1 MDLFFLIISTLLVI
15 SSALVV
21 LSKNTVHSVLFLIF
35 SFFNAAIIFLISDAE
50 FLAMTLIIVY
60 VGAVAVL
67 FLFVVMMINI
77 NFTRLK
83 EGFLK
88 YLPFGILLSFIF
100 LAELTFIFS
109 DFVVDVK
116 EPKINIEN
124 LFLSGNSNTKSLGL
138 FMYTE
143 YFIIFQMSAY
153 VLLVAMIGA
162 IVLAYN
168 QKKKVKSQDIFYQNN
183 IKKEDVIRLTDPNN
197 KEK

>member
-1 MDLFFLIISTLLVI
+1 MNLFFLIVSTLLVI
-15 SSALVV
+15 SSTLVV
-21 LSKNTVHSVLFLIF
+21 ISKNTVFSVLFLIF

-77 NFTRLK
+77 NFTKLK

-88 YLPFGILLSFIF
+88 YLPFGLLLSFIF
-100 LAELTFIFS
+100 LTELTFIFS
-109 DFVVDVK
+109 DFVIDLK

-124 LFLSGNSNTKSLGL
+124 LFVSGNSNTKSLGL
-138 FMYTE
+138 YMYTE

-153 VLLVAMIGA
+153 ILLVAMIGA
-162 IVLAYN
+162 IVLAYE
-168 QKKKVKSQDIFYQNN
+168 KKKKLKARTFF
-183 IKKEDVIRLTDPNN
+183 IKII
-197 KEK
+197 

>member
-1 MDLFFLIISTLLVI
+1 MNLFFLIVSTLLVI
-15 SSALVV
+15 SSTLVV
-21 LSKNTVHSVLFLIF
+21 LSKNTVFSVLFLIF

-77 NFTRLK
+77 NFTKLK

-88 YLPFGILLSFIF
+88 YLPFGLLLSFIF
-100 LAELTFIFS
+100 LTELTFIFS
-109 DFVVDVK
+109 DFVIDLK

-124 LFLSGNSNTKSLGL
+124 LFVSGNSNTKSLGL

-153 VLLVAMIGA
+153 ILLVAMIGA
-162 IVLAYN
+162 IVLAYE
-168 QKKKVKSQDIFYQNN
+168 KKKKIKSQDIFHQNN

-197 KEK
+197 NEK

>member
-1 MDLFFLIISTLLVI
+1 MNLFFLIVSTLLVI
-15 SSALVV
+15 SSTLVV
-21 LSKNTVHSVLFLIF
+21 LSKNTVFSVLFLIF

-77 NFTRLK
+77 NFTKLK

-88 YLPFGILLSFIF
+88 YLPFGLLLSFIF
-100 LAELTFIFS
+100 LTELTFIFS
-109 DFVVDVK
+109 DFVIDLK

-124 LFLSGNSNTKSLGL
+124 LFVSGNSNTKSLGL
-138 FMYTE
+138 YMYTE

-153 VLLVAMIGA
+153 ILLVAMIGA
-162 IVLAYN
+162 IVLAYE
-168 QKKKVKSQDIFYQNN
+168 KKKQIKSQDIFHQNN

-197 KEK
+197 NEK